1 MLLHYKINNQWLIFF
16 YFYQFVYL
24 SALLVQIR
32 VSVRHARECK
42 VEQEPDN
49 CRSAAALSD
58 IMTVVSRT
66 VRNAKNCAMIAS
78 LSNPANNVSEL
89 NSQEKKEFLQIVSVR
104 QIYLITTPHH
114 IIVRVNI
121 YIYIN

>member
-1 MLLHYKINNQWLIFF
+1 M
-16 YFYQFVYL
+16 
-24 SALLVQIR
+24 SAFPAVLTVQIR
-32 VSVRHARECK
+32 VSVRPARECK
-42 VEQEPDN
+42 TEQELDN
-49 CRSAAALSD
+49 YHSATALSD
-58 IMTVVSRT
+58 IMTVVNLT
-66 VRNAKNCAMIAS
+66 VQNAYHYVHPA
-78 LSNPANNVSEL
+78 LQTNPANNVSEL